1 MRLLR
6 ATLLAYRSIDYME
19 FEAGPFTVLF
29 GKNNS
34 GKTNILEAVYDT
46 INGTGFKPASSYYYR
61 STPPVTRSESTE
73 FEMTAFGALFIEL
86 EARIE
91 FDAAVLSALVGS
103 DFPRTRR
110 VAFADGAWFDTDP
123 HDSYLRLRHALQA
136 EENLGTLYAVPAIE
150 FFQELPPTERP
161 SLSALLLDWKFNEL
175 SKRVESVV
183 PNLARAGEEIWLEEV
198 GDTDEA
204 GMPLYRIQPKTLGAL
219 ARFAALATDLL
230 PDFLT
235 GQVFASVSPPTAW
248 PYSGRVILEYDDRLT
263 GEDRHLPSDINE
275 GALRVESIGQGAA
288 RWVAAAV
295 QIALHLL
302 SSHEDVVKMR
312 DLGLRGAG
320 TVLLLDEPE
329 AHLHPSAVASL
340 VRWCHRMVAH
350 GFTVIVAS
358 HHEEFLRASSESVTL
373 VHVTRDA
380 EQVHSRTRTL
390 PTAALS
396 RLQELADDIGMHPAA
411 VLSLHKAILFVEG
424 PLDEAVLEEYA
435 GLELDAAG
443 IKIIPIHGTRNCE
456 GIVSAELVT
465 GLGIKIGV
473 LFDNTITETMNERAN
488 KRRTSEEKKLLKLLD
503 LFGQR
508 GLPTPTV
515 FGVPE
520 DDLLWAL
527 PAEGIRQH
535 LSPTFPGWRE
545 MREEA
550 RCALGAGPSDSF
562 DWKSYA
568 SEHYGLE
575 INSPDGVRRLVREL
589 DLSNVQLPSLR
600 SAVDAIVR
608 WALSP

>member
-1 MRLLR
+1 
-6 ATLLAYRSIDYME
+6 ME
-19 FEAGPFTVLF
+19 FDAGPFTVLF

-34 GKTNILEAVYDT
+34 GKTNILEALYDT
-46 INGTGFKPASSYYYR
+46 INGTGFKPDR
-61 STPPVTRSESTE
+61 PMPQVTRSASSEGEIS
-73 FEMTAFGALFIEL
+73 AFGALFIEL
-86 EARIE
+86 DARIE
-91 FDAAVLSALVGS
+91 FDAAVLSALAGS
-103 DFPRTRR
+103 DFPSSRR

-123 HDSYLRLRHALQA
+123 HDSYLKLKHALQA
-136 EENLGTLYAVPAIE
+136 EEDLGTLYAISAIE
-150 FFQELPPTERP
+150 YFQGLDPTERP
-161 SLSALLLDWKFNEL
+161 STLRRHRPRRDHVDALLLDWKFNEL
-175 SKRVESVV
+175 SELVERAV
-183 PNLARAGEEIWLEEV
+183 PHLAGIFGDAWLEYV
-198 GDTDEA
+198 GQTDDA

-219 ARFAALATDLL
+219 ARFAALATELL

-248 PYSGRVILEYDDRLT
+248 PYSGRVTLEYDDRPT
-263 GEDRHLPSDINE
+263 GPGRDLPSDVHE
-275 GALRVESIGQGAA
+275 GALRVESVGQGAA
-288 RWVAAAV
+288 RWVAAAA

-302 SSHEDVVKMR
+302 SNHKDLERMR
-312 DLGLRGAG
+312 DLGSRGAG

-329 AHLHPSAVASL
+329 AHLHPSAVASV

-358 HHEEFLRASSESVTL
+358 HHEEFLRASGDAVTL
-373 VHVTRDA
+373 VHVKRDA
-380 EQVHSRTRTL
+380 AQVHSQARTL
-390 PTAALS
+390 PTATLF
-396 RLQELADDIGMHPAA
+396 RLQELADDIGMHPAS

-443 IKIIPIHGTRNCE
+443 IKIIPIHGTKNHE
-456 GIVSAELVT
+456 GIVSAELIT

-473 LFDNTITETMNERAN
+473 LFDNAITETMSERSN
-488 KRRTSEEKKLLKLLD
+488 NRRSSEEKKLLKLID
-503 LFGQR
+503 LFDQR
-508 GLPTPTV
+508 GLPAPEV

-527 PAEGIRQH
+527 PAEGIREH

-545 MREEA
+545 LREEA
-550 RCALGAGPSDSF
+550 RRALGAGPSDSF

-568 SEHYGLE
+568 LEHYGLE
-575 INSPDGVRRLVREL
+575 INSSDGVRRIVRQL

-608 WALSP
+608 WAISP